1 MKFEKKQVIYLII
14 AFIACYAIQ
23 ANWQA
28 GTDIIDSVYKTSLPF
43 LYGAALAYIVNIVM
57 GAYENL
63 LSHFFKPEHHFQ
75 LKRGISMV
83 LAYLTFFAL
92 FFWIISIVIP
102 DLISSISKL
111 LTFDT
116 SSIKKVI
123 KDLNDNQLLNKWMDY
138 IGGDAKITETISGYS
153 QQLLQKFLAILTNI
167 LTSVSAIASA
177 IINVFVSFVFS
188 LYVLG
193 NKEQLGRQTN
203 TLIDTYAGKYAH
215 GIHYVT
221 GILHHRFRG
230 FFVSQTIE
238 AAILGTLTVIG
249 MLIFQFP
256 FAATISILVAF
267 TALIP
272 VVGAYIGVTVGFV
285 LIMTQSFS
293 QAVLFVIFIVVLQQF
308 EGNLIYPRVVG
319 GSIGLPAMWVLLAI
333 TIGASLKGI
342 VGMIIS
348 VPLAATLYQ
357 MLKDDI
363 AKRQAIEKKA
373 NFLGNLLFFRIK

>member
-1 MKFEKKQVIYLII
+1 
-14 AFIACYAIQ
+14 
-23 ANWQA
+23 
-28 GTDIIDSVYKTSLPF
+28 
-43 LYGAALAYIVNIVM
+43 
-57 GAYENL
+57 
-63 LSHFFKPEHHFQ
+63 
-75 LKRGISMV
+75 
-83 LAYLTFFAL
+83 
-92 FFWIISIVIP
+92 
-102 DLISSISKL
+102 
-111 LTFDT
+111 
-116 SSIKKVI
+116 
-123 KDLNDNQLLNKWMDY
+123 
-138 IGGDAKITETISGYS
+138 
-153 QQLLQKFLAILTNI
+153 
-167 LTSVSAIASA
+167 
-177 IINVFVSFVFS
+177 
-188 LYVLG
+188 
-193 NKEQLGRQTN
+193 
-203 TLIDTYAGKYAH
+203 
-215 GIHYVT
+215 
-221 GILHHRFRG
+221 
-230 FFVSQTIE
+230 
-238 AAILGTLTVIG
+238 

-363 AKRQAIEKKA
+363 AKRQAIEKKQ
-373 NFLGNLLFFRIK
+373 IS